1 MVDPAGSALVGAA
14 VFGQNLYHA
23 WRPRRVGIYGASLVG
38 KTTLDRY
45 MTTPGEMEEIPLDAR
60 TSHTRLLGRYLLP
73 KATRKRVSWKG
84 QKRVV
89 FSSDVGGEEQFWN
102 LWVDDMVNRNV
113 EAVVYMFDE
122 RAFSGGED
130 AIKQIGGFKFL
141 VDCLVNRQY
150 RYRNLRARWRGKKY
164 TPKLVMLVAN
174 KADRFFDDNAAL
186 LWQQDRIGEHKVF
199 DPFRDDLIRLQKAG
213 IPTRRS
219 FMATRIGWN
228 VEPTMID
235 LLTS

>member
-23 WRPRRVGIYGASLVG
+23 WRPRRVGVYGASLVG

-102 LWVDDMVNRNV
+102 LWIDDMVNRNV

>member
-23 WRPRRVGIYGASLVG
+23 WRPRRVGVYGASLVG

-60 TSHTRLLGRYLLP
+60 TSHTRLLGRFLLP

-89 FSSDVGGEEQFWN
+89 YSSDVGGEERFWN
-102 LWVDDMVNRNV
+102 LWIDDMVNRNV

-122 RAFSGGED
+122 RAFSGGEE

-174 KADRFFDDNAAL
+174 KADRFFDENAAI
-186 LWQQDRIGEHKVF
+186 LWQQDRIGEHKIF

>member
-23 WRPRRVGIYGASLVG
+23 WRPRRVGVYGASLVG

-60 TSHTRLLGRYLLP
+60 TSHTRLLGRFLLP

-89 FSSDVGGEEQFWN
+89 YSSDVGGEERFWN
-102 LWVDDMVNRNV
+102 LWIDDMVNRNV

-122 RAFSGGED
+122 RAFSGGEE

-150 RYRNLRARWRGKKY
+150 RYRNLRARWRGKNY
-164 TPKLVMLVAN
+164 APKLVMLVAN
-174 KADRFFDDNAAL
+174 KADRFFDENAAI
-186 LWQQDRIGEHKVF
+186 LWQQDRIGEHKIF